1 MEVIEKR
8 TLFHAGGAMK
18 QLGRAA
24 FLAVLLGAAGCYKA
38 TFIRDQNAVKGAE
51 HDRWLDFWFWGLMN
65 EQDVE
70 VRQFCPD
77 GKVAQIQTGG
87 NFGTGIVSV
96 LTLGIYAPRK
106 VWVICAANG
115 RAMQLELDEQGKL
128 VAFAEVPR

>member
-1 MEVIEKR
+1 MR
-8 TLFHAGGAMK
+8 TLFHFGGVMK

-24 FLAVLLGAAGCYKA
+24 LLAMLLAAGCYKA
-38 TFIRDQNAVKGAE
+38 TFIRDPSAVKGVE
-51 HDRWLDFWFWGLMN
+51 RDQWLDFFVFGIVG
-65 EQDVE
+65 EQNVE

-77 GKVAQIQTGG
+77 GKVAQVQTGG

-106 VWVICAANG
+106 VWVTCAANG

-128 VAFAEVPR
+128 VAFAEVTR